1 MGEKICPET
10 GKKINFPNDCSKCN
24 YLKPR
29 GKIKCCT
36 SLKKKK

>member
-1 MGEKICPET
+1 MAKIKCPESGDT
-10 GKKINFPNDCSKCN
+10 LMFPGDCGDCK

-36 SLKKKK
+36 SPKKKK

>member
-1 MGEKICPET
+1 MAKKVCPET
-10 GKKINFPNDCSKCN
+10 IKEINFPDDCADCK

-36 SLKKKK
+36 SPKKKK